1 MLPDMEIDGLKEA
14 TTMLLNDMI
23 CTDLNGEICFRKK
36 NGATIK
42 LGTFEFRPEYKNVKI
57 ILGDIAVI
65 EYEGDNGEMSAL
77 PNMYWF
83 RSATVNRYH
92 GFIYRDDKWVNN
104 LFEEVSPFTDDINR
118 LLEEFFRIAF
128 DSAQN
133 MPGKQ
138 VV

>member
-1 MLPDMEIDGLKEA
+1 MEIDGLKEA
-14 TTMLLNDMI
+14 TIMLLNDLK
-23 CTDLNGEICFRKK
+23 CTELSGEIYYTKK

-42 LGTFEFRPEYKNVKI
+42 LGTFEFRPEYKEVKI
-57 ILGDIAVI
+57 RMSDCEIT
-65 EYEGDNGEMSAL
+65 YEGDNGDMCL
-77 PNMYWF
+77 PNTYWF
-83 RSATVNRYH
+83 RSTSIDRYH

-128 DSAQN
+128 DRAQN